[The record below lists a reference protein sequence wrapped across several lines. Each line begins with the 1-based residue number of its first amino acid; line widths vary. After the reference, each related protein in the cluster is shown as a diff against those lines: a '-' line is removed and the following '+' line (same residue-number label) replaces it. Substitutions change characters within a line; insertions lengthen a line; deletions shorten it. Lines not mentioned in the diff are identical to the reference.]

1 MKRKIL
7 YALATA
13 VIGMAA
19 FSIGKFTTA
28 TPEPETIQAETKVL
42 ELIEMTVE
50 NGNLFLEY
58 SDGNN
63 FYSYWIPAE
72 DVEEAGLIDPAE
84 IVDWN
89 TDGEELAFMT
99 ETSDRIGYEWYSY
112 HSKDTYTYRN
122 FMPIERTLRK

>member
-7 YALATA
+7 YALVMA
-13 VIGMAA
+13 VIGVAA
-19 FSIGKFTTA
+19 FSIGKFTT
-28 TPEPETIQAETKVL
+28 TPESETIQAETKAP

-63 FYSYWIPAE
+63 FYSYWILAE
-72 DVEEAGLIDPAE
+72 DVEEAGLVDPAE